1 MYDYHKQQKSILI
14 DNLAMDLEAQRDI
27 YHARTSVDPNQR
39 LLGFLASKQIQNGE
53 CDHLL

>member
-27 YHARTSVDPNQR
+27 YHARTSVDPNQS
-39 LLGFLASKQIQNGE
+39 LLGFLASQQLQNGD